1 MEDKLKSKYN
11 IIFSGYCS
19 NVVIQF
25 ERNTKIKYIIEE
37 YFKRIKK
44 QNLLLKNFDNIYFIS
59 NSRKLDD
66 NKEKTMEEIYNNI
79 ISNIYNVYVM
89 NGRENDYNYKIIRTI
104 KDNVYTTVYEAVKI
118 KQDENEN
125 EPEPDLHVAI
135 KLIKIERLKE
145 DIRENKVSNEVTEED
160 VKSLIDK
167 FNRELD
173 NMQICECDNSVKI
186 YDYYYKTEGKEKE
199 DKKEEKKKKNLKGK
213 KSKKN

>member
-1 MEDKLKSKYN
+1 MEDKIKSKYN

-25 ERNTKIKYIIEE
+25 ERYTKIKYIIQE

-44 QNLLLKNFDNIYFIS
+44 QNLLLKNIDNIYFIS

-104 KDNVYTTVYEAVKI
+104 KEDYFTSVYEAVKI

-125 EPEPDLHVAI
+125 DPKPDSRVAI
-135 KLIKIERLKE
+135 KIIKIERLKE
-145 DIRENKVSNEVTEED
+145 DTPKM
-160 VKSLIDK
+160 KLAMK
-167 FNRELD
+167 LL
-173 NMQICECDNSVKI
+173 MKM
-186 YDYYYKTEGKEKE
+186 
-199 DKKEEKKKKNLKGK
+199 
-213 KSKKN
+213 

>member
-1 MEDKLKSKYN
+1 MEYKIKSKYN

-25 ERNTKIKYIIEE
+25 ERNTKIKYIIQE

-89 NGRENDYNYKIIRTI
+89 NGRENDYNYKVIRTI
-104 KDNVYTTVYEAVKI
+104 KDNVFTTVYEAVKI

-125 EPEPDLHVAI
+125 DP
-135 KLIKIERLKE
+135 
-145 DIRENKVSNEVTEED
+145 
-160 VKSLIDK
+160 
-167 FNRELD
+167 
-173 NMQICECDNSVKI
+173 
-186 YDYYYKTEGKEKE
+186 
-199 DKKEEKKKKNLKGK
+199 
-213 KSKKN
+213 